1 VHIGEM
7 RNTNKI
13 VIGRLEG
20 KRPLRRRRRRWEDD
34 IRTDLREI
42 DWEGV
47 DWMQLIKV
55 RDEWQAVVDRVMNL
69 RVP

>member
-1 VHIGEM
+1 L
-7 RNTNKI
+7 RNTNKV
-13 VIGRLEG
+13 VIGGLEW
-20 KRPLRRRRRRWEDD
+20 KRALRRRRRRWEDD